1 MTLHVAFTLDHR
13 YLPWCAVAVRSC
25 LDHTGPG
32 LTVHLVHDG
41 DLDGHSGVDRL
52 TEMVAE
58 AGGEVRVHRVGAAE
72 LDALLAVDRFG
83 RAVWLRF
90 FLPDVLPD
98 VGRVLYL
105 DPDTLV
111 TAALRPLLDTEL
123 GDAPL
128 AAVANVY
135 SADQRQRLDDLG
147 LADHRGYFNSGV
159 LLLDLDRLRAEQATS
174 ELLRTVR
181 TRSSELAMPD
191 QDALNLVFEGRW
203 HRLHPQW
210 NAQYKLWEDPA
221 AAEEYFG
228 AAAAQART
236 APAILHFEG
245 PSVCKPWHAL
255 NVHPWR
261 RVWWETLRRTPYA
274 ATRPEDAG
282 VATTALRM
290 LPRPLRFRGY
300 FKLVAWR
307 AERTARASDR

>member
-32 LTVHLVHDG
+32 LTVHLLHDG
-41 DLDGHSGVDRL
+41 DLDGHPGVDRL
-52 TEMVAE
+52 TEMVAD
-58 AGGEVRVHRVGAAE
+58 AGGEVRVHRVDAAE
-72 LDALLAVDRFG
+72 LDALQAIDRFG

-123 GDAPL
+123 GDAPI

-159 LLLDLDRLRAEQATS
+159 LLLDLDRLRAEHATS

-210 NAQYKLWEDPA
+210 NAQNKLWEDPA

-255 NVHPWR
+255 NTHPWR

-282 VATTALRM
+282 VATAALRM
-290 LPRPLRFRGY
+290 LPRPLRVRGY
-300 FKLVAWR
+300 FKLVAMR
-307 AERTARASDR
+307 AARTARASDR